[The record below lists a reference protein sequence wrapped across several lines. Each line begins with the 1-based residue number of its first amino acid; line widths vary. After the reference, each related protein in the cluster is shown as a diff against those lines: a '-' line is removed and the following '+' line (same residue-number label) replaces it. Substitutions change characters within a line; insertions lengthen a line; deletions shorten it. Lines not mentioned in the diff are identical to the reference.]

1 MSTRES
7 SHVPVLIIAAKVS
20 GPFLLSR
27 VPCVGEAVYLGSGGD
42 PDRSG
47 DPESEAGHTWR
58 VVSVQHYPPQLNL
71 DSVAEIHVVAADD
84 FDKWGGEFPGA
95 AAVLGR

>member
-1 MSTRES
+1 VSARPCAPALVATRIE
-7 SHVPVLIIAAKVS
+7 AAIQRAKL
-20 GPFLLSR
+20 GTR
-27 VPCVGEAVYLGSGGD
+27 GGVG
-42 PDRSG
+42 
-47 DPESEAGHTWR
+47 
-58 VVSVQHYPPQLNL
+58 SVQHYPPQLKL